1 MRPEPL
7 AAAPELPTST
17 LDLSSGTVE
26 YRLRRGGPDAVVVLH
41 GGHLRA
47 GIALGEEELARG
59 GRTVLVPSRPGYG
72 RTAPAAG
79 RTPEAFADTAAEL
92 CRRLGVR
99 RVAAAVGVS
108 AGGPTAV
115 ALAARH
121 PDLVRRLVLVS
132 AVGPLPWP
140 EPAVRRM
147 GRLAFAPRVEA
158 ATWASVRGMLRAN
171 PVAGLRSMMEGLST
185 EPAADVVDRLPRA
198 HRAALTG
205 LFCRMR
211 SGHGF
216 LIDLRALEKGG
227 GNAALVAQPSL
238 VVASRRDGAVPFAHA
253 EALAAALGDARL
265 LESSAD
271 GHLLW
276 FSPDRPRIAAE
287 IDAFI
292 GAG

>member
-99 RVAAAVGVS
+99 RVAAAVG
-108 AGGPTAV
+108 
-115 ALAARH
+115 
-121 PDLVRRLVLVS
+121 
-132 AVGPLPWP
+132 
-140 EPAVRRM
+140 
-147 GRLAFAPRVEA
+147 
-158 ATWASVRGMLRAN
+158 
-171 PVAGLRSMMEGLST
+171 
-185 EPAADVVDRLPRA
+185 
-198 HRAALTG
+198 
-205 LFCRMR
+205 
-211 SGHGF
+211 
-216 LIDLRALEKGG
+216 
-227 GNAALVAQPSL
+227 
-238 VVASRRDGAVPFAHA
+238 
-253 EALAAALGDARL
+253 
-265 LESSAD
+265 
-271 GHLLW
+271 
-276 FSPDRPRIAAE
+276 
-287 IDAFI
+287 
-292 GAG
+292 